1 MLGAW
6 GYNARKAAQAAAF
19 YSLREGGDIN
29 VLKLCKLLYLTER
42 EFMDRYDDPM
52 FYDELVSMEHGP
64 VPSIT
69 LNLISGHIEHE
80 DWDAFISDRSGYSVG
95 AADGVSYDSLNEL
108 SKADTKVLSYLWDKF
123 GGMDRY
129 QLRDY
134 THDNCP
140 EWENPHGS
148 SAPIPHARVYKNL
161 KKDDSEALSDD
172 IESYRIVSQNL
183 ALAL

>member
-19 YSLREGGDIN
+19 YSLSEGGSVN

-42 EFMDRYDDPM
+42 EFMDRYDEPM
-52 FYDELVSMEHGP
+52 FYDRLVSMDHGP

-69 LNLISGHIEHE
+69 LNLINGLSEHD
-80 DWDAFISDRSGYSVG
+80 DWNEFVKDRADNTVG
-95 AADGVSYDSLNEL
+95 TADGITFDSLNEL
-108 SKADTKVLSYLWDKF
+108 SKADTEILSYLWGKF
-123 GGMDRY
+123 GGMDGFE
-129 QLRDY
+129 LRDY
-134 THDNCP
+134 THENCP

-148 SAPIPHARVYKNL
+148 SDPIPHVRVFKNL
-161 KKDDSEALSDD
+161 KKEDSEALSDD
-172 IESYRIVSQNL
+172 IKSHRIVSQNL